1 MLITYPDYPLA
12 RLIAMLLCV
21 LCTALF
27 LSSCDSDPVMEP
39 SGKTITIGVIGPMTG
54 EQFAKGTE
62 GVKGIK
68 TIQHMY
74 PYLNNGDAIKLLVED
89 DKNEPDETVRLI
101 QWMAEEKNVSS
112 ILLLSSSA
120 SALKAGAVAD
130 AYSIPILALVATHTD
145 ITKDRYYISQISFD
159 DDFQGR
165 VAAHFVRDDLLLD
178 KVAVIYDSHSFH
190 STHLAEQFIRT
201 FESADGRITDSLMLE
216 QAAND
221 YEELLKNIQAKD
233 TELLYLPIKAEQ
245 AFNIITAA
253 SAINWSPIMMG
264 GDGML
269 ASALAQHKDQ
279 SGMLDGIYAT
289 DFFSNRM
296 PLTEFG
302 SKVERAFSKLYDTKG
317 TSYTGL
323 GAEGYHILRH
333 AMNRCTS
340 ATDRQCIND
349 MIRSTNKTTG
359 LIGRISITANGKAER
374 PLVVN
379 QIINGQMQFVVKVY

>member
-1 MLITYPDYPLA
+1 MSITYPDYPLA
-12 RLIAMLLCV
+12 RLLALLLCV
-21 LCTALF
+21 LCGALI
-27 LSSCDSDPVMEP
+27 LSSCDSDPVIEP

-54 EQFAKGTE
+54 NQYAKGIE

-74 PYLNNGDAIKLLVED
+74 PYLDNGDAIELLIED

-101 QWMAEEKNVSS
+101 HWMAEEKNVSA

-120 SALKAGAVAD
+120 SALKAGAEAD
-130 AYSIPILALVATHTD
+130 TYSIPILTLVATHTD

-159 DDFQGR
+159 NDFQGR

-190 STHLAEQFIRT
+190 STQLAEQFIRT

-216 QAAND
+216 QVASD
-221 YEELLKNIQAKD
+221 YEETLQSIQAKE
-233 TELLYLPIKAEQ
+233 TELIYIPLKAEQ
-245 AFNIITAA
+245 AFKIITAA
-253 SAINWSPIMMG
+253 SAINWSPMMMG

-279 SGMLDGIYAT
+279 SGMLNGIYAT
-289 DFFSNRM
+289 EFFSNRM
-296 PLTEFG
+296 PFTEFG
-302 SKVERAFSKLYDTKG
+302 SKVESTFKKLYDSEG

-323 GAEGYHILRH
+323 GAEGYKILMY

-340 ATDRQCIND
+340 TSDRQCIND
-349 MIRSTNKTTG
+349 MIRSTNKYTG

-379 QIINGQMQFVVKVY
+379 QIINGHMQFVVKVY